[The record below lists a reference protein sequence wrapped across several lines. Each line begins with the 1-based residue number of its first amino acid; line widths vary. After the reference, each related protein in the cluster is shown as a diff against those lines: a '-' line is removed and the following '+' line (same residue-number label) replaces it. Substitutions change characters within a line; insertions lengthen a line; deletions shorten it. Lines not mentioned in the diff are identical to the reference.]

1 MTTLTFTPGDPPLH
15 GVERLDYERSIVT
28 PHTTRFGWR
37 TIFNAIWPLTAWA
50 AVVYLTST
58 GSLPLLA
65 GIALAAVALQ
75 ALYMPVHEAV
85 HRTISAGRPNL
96 VWVDRLIGS
105 VGAFMLATSF
115 VDHRHTHFLHH
126 AHANEDSDPDLLNSA
141 GGPKVIVGRIV
152 AGAILFP
159 VLPVLRV
166 IPGGLKLLPSTL
178 QARLAAMATHRSAEA
193 QRGSTIVAWTFI
205 IMLVGASVL
214 GYAVEAWLLFYLP
227 LWIGRFWL
235 SIVFGWLPHHP
246 HTEVGRYRDT
256 RVFTFRAS
264 TFLIR
269 GHDYHLLHHL
279 FPRVPHYR
287 LRAVWREMGPHLA
300 AQGARIEGAAARQ
313 LGIAP
318 Q

>member
-1 MTTLTFTPGDPPLH
+1 MTTFVPSDQPLS
-15 GVERLDYERSIVT
+15 GVQRLDYERSIVT
-28 PHTTRFGWR
+28 PYATRFGWR
-37 TIFNAIWPLTAWA
+37 SIFNAAWPFAAWA

-58 GSLPLLA
+58 GTLPLIA
-65 GIALAAVALQ
+65 GIALSAVAIQ

-85 HRTISAGRPNL
+85 HRTISAGRPGL

-105 VGAFMLATSF
+105 VCAFMLATSF
-115 VDHRHTHFLHH
+115 VEHRHVHFLHH
-126 AHANEDSDPDLLNSA
+126 THANAAGDPDVLNA
-141 GGPKVIVGRIV
+141 KGGPKAIAGRIV
-152 AGAILFP
+152 AGALLYP
-159 VLPVLRV
+159 VLPILRV
-166 IPGGLKLLPSTL
+166 IPGGLRVLPAGL
-178 QARLAAMATHRSAEA
+178 KERLAAMAAYRSPEA
-193 QRGSTIVAWTFI
+193 QRGATIVAWTHI
-205 IMLVGASVL
+205 IVLVGASVL

-235 SIVFGWLPHHP
+235 SMVFGWLPHHP
-246 HTEVGRYRDT
+246 HAEVGRYRDT
-256 RVFTFRAS
+256 RVFTFFAS

-287 LRAVWREMGPHLA
+287 LRSVWREMGPHLA
-300 AQGARIEGAAARQ
+300 AQGARIEGKAARQ